1 MTEIVDRNPE
11 SMPTDRARR
20 PMKVINIVSLSYT
33 GTTWLNLVLGSH
45 RRAFALGPPD
55 RAWRLRE
62 SEFEGACLLHGPS
75 CPFWTEFARRCDPE
89 GNFLV
94 ELAAAAGV
102 DAVVINNP
110 TSAFREAVLQH
121 PEIDEVTIRLVR
133 DGRAVAASYARKF
146 PDVGVVGA
154 VGDSLHQALRE
165 FAFDPDGTMT
175 LDLRYEDIQAD
186 PTGALAMI
194 GAFVGIDY
202 DASALSFWRWDHHV
216 TTANVGPLA
225 LLKHYQGKAFG
236 DIGGRAFYEQAFARL
251 RENPMCAFGDDR
263 WRDEL
268 TRRDLFLFDLVCG
281 ADNRRLGYPRDGFDI
296 DETLA
301 FVREFA
307 EMRAAGAL
315 PPSLTAPVERLLRA
329 FSSGQECAE

>member
-1 MTEIVDRNPE
+1 MTEIVDRSPK
-11 SMPTDRARR
+11 SMPADRAKR
-20 PMKVINIVSLSYT
+20 PVKVINIVSVSYT

-55 RAWRLRE
+55 RAWKLRE
-62 SEFEGACLLHGPS
+62 SGFEGACLIHGAS

-94 ELAAAAGV
+94 ELATAAGV

-110 TSAFREAVLQH
+110 TLAFREAVLQH
-121 PEIDEVTIRLVR
+121 PNIDEVTIRLVR
-133 DGRAVAASYARKF
+133 DGRAVAASYARKH
-146 PDVGVVGA
+146 PDAGFVGVI
-154 VGDSLHQALRE
+154 GDFLHQSLHE

-175 LDLRYEDIQAD
+175 LDLRYEDIQAN
-186 PTGALAMI
+186 PVEALATI

-202 DASALSFWRWDHHV
+202 DASALSFWQWDHHI

-225 LLKHYQGKAFG
+225 LVKHYQGKAFG
-236 DIGGRAFYEQAFARL
+236 NIGGRAFYEQAFARL
-251 RENPMCAFGDDR
+251 CEDPMRPFGDDR
-263 WRDEL
+263 WHDEL

-301 FVREFA
+301 FIRELA
-307 EMRAAGAL
+307 EIRAAGAL

-329 FSSGQECAE
+329 FTSSQESAK